1 MPGKVNLPGST
12 ATSRQSAHRTVFD
25 DEQALAD
32 WVRRIYTLE
41 RRLQEATITGQ
52 ASTYLPS
59 PGLDGRAA
67 TLEAAP
73 RPSSWAKIARFLIAE
88 RIAPVDYIARQ
99 FDYCKPLAEPLYP
112 NKLLGDEARK
122 RYADSRATK
131 QAALGITLRSYRLSL
146 FSCGDSSAYVC
157 WPATREN
164 RDGMVE
170 GWLSVLYCDNA
181 LSPLFVYSVAM
192 NIAEKHPAYAVDA
205 KMLLRRHEL
214 GAAVEYVR
222 FRRDYD
228 AVWREL
234 IPREFR
240 GKAKQIYRDLLASLR

>member
-1 MPGKVNLPGST
+1 
-12 ATSRQSAHRTVFD
+12 
-25 DEQALAD
+25 
-32 WVRRIYTLE
+32 
-41 RRLQEATITGQ
+41 
-52 ASTYLPS
+52 
-59 PGLDGRAA
+59 
-67 TLEAAP
+67 
-73 RPSSWAKIARFLIAE
+73 
-88 RIAPVDYIARQ
+88 
-99 FDYCKPLAEPLYP
+99 
-112 NKLLGDEARK
+112 
-122 RYADSRATK
+122 
-131 QAALGITLRSYRLSL
+131 
-146 FSCGDSSAYVC
+146 
-157 WPATREN
+157 
-164 RDGMVE
+164 MVE